1 MTTINDIAD
10 LARILREQ
18 PEWADT
24 IRSILLGQELLAMPA
39 RLAELVESV
48 QEIRNIVLT
57 EEMLTLPAR
66 FDEFVQLT
74 QETHRQVNERLAL
87 LEANVERLNVNVER
101 LDGRMENI
109 EGRMGNI
116 EGRMDRLEGRMG
128 NIEGRMDRLEGRF
141 GNFEGSE
148 YERKVLNRVL
158 QRSRQQFGLVDPYL
172 AYSNHFRSAPQFDS
186 AMARAANDGHVT
198 IEQVEELYNTDAI
211 ISSQD
216 NRHLL
221 AETSITL
228 GDGDV
233 DRAKRR
239 AAILAAATRGEAI
252 PVVVTAYAEIAQ
264 AQYATTQD
272 VAVFSIPYP

>member
-1 MTTINDIAD
+1 MTTVNDIAD

-18 PEWADT
+18 PEWADI

-39 RLAELVESV
+39 RLAELVETA

-87 LEANVERLNVNVER
+87 LEANIERLNVNVER
-101 LDGRMENI
+101 LDGRMGNL
-109 EGRMGNI
+109 EGRIGN
-116 EGRMDRLEGRMG
+116 LEGRMG
-128 NIEGRMDRLEGRF
+128 NLEGRMDRLEGRF
-141 GNFEGSE
+141 SNFEGSE
-148 YERKVLNRVL
+148 YERKVINRVL

-172 AYSNHFRSAPQFDS
+172 AYSNHFRSAPLFDS
-186 AMARAANDGHVT
+186 AMARAANDGRIT
-198 IEQVEELYNTDAI
+198 IDQVEELYNTDAI

-239 AAILAAATRGEAI
+239 AAILASATRGEAI

-264 AQYATTQD
+264 AEYATAQE
-272 VAVFSIPYP
+272 VAIFGIPYP

>member
-101 LDGRMENI
+101 LEGRMENI
-109 EGRMGNI
+109 
-116 EGRMDRLEGRMG
+116 EGRMG

-211 ISSQD
+211 VSSQD
-216 NRHLL
+216 NRYLL

-264 AQYATTQD
+264 TQYATTQE

>member
-39 RLAELVESV
+39 RLAELVEAV

-87 LEANVERLNVNVER
+87 LEANVERLNVGVER
-101 LDGRMENI
+101 LNGRV
-109 EGRMGNI
+109 G
-116 EGRMDRLEGRMG
+116 
-128 NIEGRMDRLEGRF
+128 RLEGRF
-141 GNFEGSE
+141 SNFEGSD
-148 YERKVLNRVL
+148 YERSDYERRVLNRLVFL
-158 QRSRQQFGLVDPYL
+158 SRQQCGLVDPYL
-172 AYSNHFRSAPQFDS
+172 AFSNHFRPAPDFDS
-186 AMARAANDGHVT
+186 AMARAENDGLVT
-198 IEQVEELYNTDAI
+198 PEEASDLYNADVI
-211 ISSQD
+211 ISAPD

-228 GDGDV
+228 GDGDA

-252 PVVVTAYAEIAQ
+252 PVVVTAYSEIAQ
-264 AQYATTQD
+264 AEYATAQE
-272 VAVFSIPYP
+272 VVIFSIPYP

>member
-39 RLAELVESV
+39 RLAELVEAV

-87 LEANVERLNVNVER
+87 LEANIERLNVSVESLEGSVESLGGSVERLN
-101 LDGRMENI
+101 
-109 EGRMGNI
+109 
-116 EGRMDRLEGRMG
+116 
-128 NIEGRMDRLEGRF
+128 GRMDRLEGRF

-148 YERKVLNRVL
+148 YERKVLNRLVFL
-158 QRSRQQFGLVDPYL
+158 SRQQCGLVDPYL
-172 AYSNHFRSAPQFDS
+172 AFSNHFRPAPDFDS
-186 AMARAANDGHVT
+186 AMARAENDGLVT
-198 IEQVEELYNTDAI
+198 PEQASDLYNADVI
-211 ISSQD
+211 ISAPD

-239 AAILAAATRGEAI
+239 AVILAAATRGEAI

-264 AQYATTQD
+264 AEYATAQE
-272 VAVFSIPYP
+272 VAIFSIPYP

>member
-116 EGRMDRLEGRMG
+116 EGRMDRLEGRF
-128 NIEGRMDRLEGRF
+128 R
-141 GNFEGSE
+141 NFEGSE

-158 QRSRQQFGLVDPYL
+158 QRGRQQFGLVDPYL

-211 ISSQD
+211 VSSQD

>member
-39 RLAELVESV
+39 RLAELVEAV

-57 EEMLTLPAR
+57 KEMLTLPAR

-87 LEANVERLNVNVER
+87 LEANVERLNVGVER
-101 LDGRMENI
+101 LNGRV
-109 EGRMGNI
+109 G
-116 EGRMDRLEGRMG
+116 
-128 NIEGRMDRLEGRF
+128 RLEGRF
-141 GNFEGSE
+141 SNFEGSD
-148 YERKVLNRVL
+148 YERSDYERRVLNRLVFL
-158 QRSRQQFGLVDPYL
+158 SRQQCGLVDPYL
-172 AYSNHFRSAPQFDS
+172 AFSNHFRPAPDFDS
-186 AMARAANDGHVT
+186 AMARAENDGLVT
-198 IEQVEELYNTDAI
+198 PEQASDLYNADVI
-211 ISSQD
+211 ISAPD

-239 AAILAAATRGEAI
+239 AAILAAATRGGAI

-264 AQYATTQD
+264 TEYATAQE
-272 VAVFSIPYP
+272 VVIFSIPYP